1 MGLETEMEAMM
12 TVTVYSTGAACMR
25 CALTV
30 QALAAAGVPHIEVDV
45 RASPAALEYITG
57 DLGYT
62 EAPVC
67 VVEDGTGENHWSG
80 FRPDRIKAVAAA

>member
-1 MGLETEMEAMM
+1 MM
-12 TVTVYSTGAACMR
+12 AVTVYSTGSACVR
-25 CALTV
+25 CTMTV
-30 QALAAAGVPHIEVDV
+30 KVLAAAGIPHVEVDI
-45 RASPAALEYITG
+45 RTSPAALEYITG

-80 FRPDRIKAVAAA
+80 FRPDRIKTIAAAR

>member
-1 MGLETEMEAMM
+1 MA
-12 TVTVYSTGAACMR
+12 VTVYSTGAGCMR
-25 CALTV
+25 CVMTIKALV
-30 QALAAAGVPHIEVDV
+30 EAGIPHVEVDV
-45 RASPAALEYITG
+45 RESPAALEYITG

-80 FRPDRIKAVAAA
+80 FRPDHIRSVAAA